1 MGEPSARRIA
11 AWLAVLQ
18 VSLLTAS
25 IIGPA
30 VGPFAIP
37 IEKAQAAGNTALQ
50 FDGTNDHVT
59 FGAAPALGASTF
71 TVEAWFKWAGG
82 GATTST
88 GALTTVIPLVTK
100 GRGEAD
106 GSNVDLNYFLGI
118 QGGKLAADYEEG
130 AGQASPGL
138 NHQLLAATTVT
149 TNVWHHAA
157 ATFDGTDVR
166 IYLDGV
172 LDGTLN
178 VGAGRLPRS
187 DSIQHA
193 GIGTAMTSAGT
204 TAGFFQGVIDEAR
217 VWNVARTQAQINA
230 TRNIEIVPPQTGLI
244 GAWHL
249 NEGTGTTAANA
260 VSGAPTGTVVNG
272 PVWVTGFDVT
282 NTALQFDGTND
293 HVTFGAAPALG
304 ASTFTVEAWFKWAW
318 RRGYHQHGCVD
329 HGDPAGHEGPW

>member
-1 MGEPSARRIA
+1 M
-11 AWLAVLQ
+11 
-18 VSLLTAS
+18 
-25 IIGPA
+25 
-30 VGPFAIP
+30 
-37 IEKAQAAGNTALQ
+37 
-50 FDGTNDHVT
+50 
-59 FGAAPALGASTF
+59 
-71 TVEAWFKWAGG
+71 
-82 GATTST
+82 
-88 GALTTVIPLVTK
+88 IPLVTK

-272 PVWVTGFDVT
+272 PVWVDGFVPPSSPPPRPRS
-282 NTALQFDGTND
+282 L
-293 HVTFGAAPALG
+293 
-304 ASTFTVEAWFKWAW
+304 
-318 RRGYHQHGCVD
+318 RRQTRRRESRGRRR
-329 HGDPAGHEGPW
+329 

>member
-37 IEKAQAAGNTALQ
+37 IDRSSQAAGDTALQ
-50 FDGTNDHVT
+50 LNGTNDHVT
-59 FGAAPALGASTF
+59 FGPAPALGASTF

-106 GSNVDLNYFLGI
+106 GSNVNLNYFLGI
-118 QGGKLAADYEEG
+118 QGGKLAADYEE
-130 AGQASPGL
+130 ALVRHPRS

-149 TNVWHHAA
+149 NNVWHHAA
-157 ATFDGTDVR
+157 ATFDGTDGR

-193 GIGTAMTSAGT
+193 GLGTAMTSAGT
-204 TAGFFQGVIDEAR
+204 TAGFFHGVIDEAR
-217 VWNVARTQAQINA
+217 VWNDARSLAQINA
-230 TRNIEIVPPQTGLI
+230 PKISRSATTPRFSGC
-244 GAWHL
+244 
-249 NEGTGTTAANA
+249 GT
-260 VSGAPTGTVVNG
+260 
-272 PVWVTGFDVT
+272 
-282 NTALQFDGTND
+282 
-293 HVTFGAAPALG
+293 
-304 ASTFTVEAWFKWAW
+304 
-318 RRGYHQHGCVD
+318 
-329 HGDPAGHEGPW
+329 